1 MLEGAGIG
9 SKQQGTLIGQC
20 LTVMEASHAHL
31 LPFLLQGLCPHEIH
45 QYLGAMQSSSKEENS
60 KILERVLQVMS
71 LASEEYEG
79 LKKLVQ
85 ERVTALAAMT

>member
-1 MLEGAGIG
+1 
-9 SKQQGTLIGQC
+9 
-20 LTVMEASHAHL
+20 
-31 LPFLLQGLCPHEIH
+31 
-45 QYLGAMQSSSKEENS
+45 MQSSSKEENS

-79 LKKLVQ
+79 LKKVVQ